1 MPAYLPLPEGLEV
14 PPEGQFE
21 VPVLAEMR
29 EGQIYVL
36 EIGGM
41 PLPDV
46 DAEMEEE
53 LDEAGMNEEDFMAA
67 VERQMGPKR

>member
-21 VPVLAEMR
+21 LPVLAEMR

-46 DAEMEEE
+46 EAEMEEE
-53 LDEAGMNEEDFMAA
+53 LDNAEMNEEDFMAA

>member
-1 MPAYLPLPEGLEV
+1 MPEGLEL

-21 VPVLAEMR
+21 IPVVAEVR

-36 EIGGM
+36 EIGGV

-46 DAEMEEE
+46 EEDMDAE
-53 LDEAGMNEEDFMAA
+53 LDEAGMTEEDFMAA
-67 VERQMGPKR
+67 VERQMSPQM

>member
-1 MPAYLPLPEGLEV
+1 MPAYLPMPEGLEL

-21 VPVLAEMR
+21 IPVIAEVR

-46 DAEMEEE
+46 EEEMEEE
-53 LDEAGMNEEDFMAA
+53 LDEAGTNEEDFMAA

>member
-1 MPAYLPLPEGLEV
+1 MPAYLPLPEGLEL

-46 DAEMEEE
+46 EQEMEEE
-53 LDEAGMNEEDFMAA
+53 LDNEGMDEEDFMAA
-67 VERQMGPKR
+67 VERQMKPTR

>member
-1 MPAYLPLPEGLEV
+1 MPAYLPLPEGLEL

-53 LDEAGMNEEDFMAA
+53 LDNADMSEEDFMAA
-67 VERQMGPKR
+67 VERQMGPRK

>member
-1 MPAYLPLPEGLEV
+1 MPEGLEL

-21 VPVLAEMR
+21 IPVIAEVR

-36 EIGGM
+36 EIGGV

-46 DAEMEEE
+46 EEEMDAE
-53 LDEAGMNEEDFMAA
+53 LDEAEMTEEDFMAA
-67 VERQMGPKR
+67 VERQMSPQM